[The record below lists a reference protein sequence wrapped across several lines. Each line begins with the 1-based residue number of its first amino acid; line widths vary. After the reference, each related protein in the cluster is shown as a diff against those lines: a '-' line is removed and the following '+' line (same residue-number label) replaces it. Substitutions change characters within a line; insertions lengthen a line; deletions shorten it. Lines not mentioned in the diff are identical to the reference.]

1 MVRKLF
7 PDVYKKTELCQG
19 CLFLQDGCPV
29 QNSVAALKAMKKVKA
44 YVFSNPPRSS
54 DLNPI
59 ENFFNLISKKLI
71 DDVLENMITLES
83 YDHSA
88 NVLNL
93 QLRITALKKS
103 TRSLSLCPTG

>member
-1 MVRKLF
+1 
-7 PDVYKKTELCQG
+7 
-19 CLFLQDGCPV
+19 
-29 QNSVAALKAMKKVKA
+29 MKKVKA
-44 YVFSNPPRSS
+44 YVFSIPPRSY
-54 DLNPI
+54 DLNQI

-103 TRSLSLCPTG
+103 TRS

>member
-1 MVRKLF
+1 
-7 PDVYKKTELCQG
+7 
-19 CLFLQDGCPV
+19 
-29 QNSVAALKAMKKVKA
+29 MKKFKA
-44 YVFSNPPRSS
+44 YVFSIPPRSS

-93 QLRITALKKS
+93 QQRITALKKS
-103 TRSLSLCPTG
+103 TRS

>member
-7 PDVYKKTELCQG
+7 PDVHKKTELCQG

-54 DLNPI
+54 DLNP
-59 ENFFNLISKKLI
+59 
-71 DDVLENMITLES
+71 
-83 YDHSA
+83 
-88 NVLNL
+88 
-93 QLRITALKKS
+93 
-103 TRSLSLCPTG
+103 